1 MATMGEGRPN
11 PRPKATL
18 ITDLVLGALG
28 AWYCYAAA
36 DNLAA
41 GDLDVWLVLI
51 ATVLFISAGVG
62 FIARVRWS
70 ARLGQAA
77 AGIVVVL
84 GVGILIS
91 ISQCTG
97 GFCGVFAGLAVILG
111 VAFVAVGL
119 ALWFANRNA
128 LAAA

>member
-1 MATMGEGRPN
+1 MATTGEGPPN

-18 ITDLVLGALG
+18 TTDLVLGALG
-28 AWYCYAAA
+28 AWYCYAAV

-51 ATVLFISAGVG
+51 AALLFMSAGIG
-62 FIARVRWS
+62 LMARARWA

-91 ISQCTG
+91 ISQCSG

-111 VAFVAVGL
+111 AAFIAVGL

-128 LAAA
+128 MAAA